1 MAISSP
7 TDKSSLQVIRIN
19 PSKQLPTKDADAL
32 KLFIG
37 QIPKHFDESEIR
49 PIFDKY
55 GEIYEIVILKDRATG
70 VSRGCAFCT
79 YCRRESALNAQR
91 DLHEKKILPGMH
103 FPLQVKPADSETR
116 PEERKLFIGMLSKT
130 MKEDELRDM
139 FLPFGSIE
147 ELTILRNP
155 DGTSKGCSF
164 LKFTQRSAALNA
176 INAMHNSRIMEGAS
190 SPLVVKFA
198 DTEKDKMMRRMNSSV
213 GLVYAGFPAMA
224 GSVNQYAMY
233 QQQMLQQQALM
244 LQGLIPGQSTI
255 GASAIPEGALV
266 GGQSPAATAGL
277 FGNIPMAISFN
288 PQLAALNMQ
297 ASRVPQKEG
306 LLETNP
312 QQTWAVSASPGPSN
326 ALMPSSQ
333 PPAPAIPD
341 TSATTNTTTSSKTE
355 TVTSATAY
363 ADNKPPLVAQVPH
376 SYAASYISSGHTP
389 SLAAYSYNGG
399 LSAAYNGGLSAY
411 TGLSGGLASAGLT
424 QAGLAQAGY
433 ASAGLPAGY
442 ASAGLTSAGL
452 ASAGLASA
460 GLASA
465 GLASAGGLSAG
476 LSQGLVSGYPGLSY
490 SSGSLLGSGQDYA
503 SYTMSPGGGVKLL
516 QNPYDPAKAAALGLS
531 SNGLISNP
539 LNAAAAQLA
548 SSPSLT
554 GHAGLVHS
562 AYGTGLSASPLSLA
576 RLHGG
581 AVGIPM
587 GQGLAAGGSTMRT
600 ARVYKG
606 TESGPEGANLFIY
619 HLPQEFTDS
628 DLFQT
633 FGPFG
638 NVISAKVFV
647 DKVTNLSKCF
657 GFVSYDNAI
666 SAQAAIN
673 AMNGFQI
680 GMKRLK
686 VQLKR
691 AKDTSKPY

>member
-7 TDKSSLQVIRIN
+7 TDKSNLQVIRIN

-244 LQGLIPGQSTI
+244 LQGLIPGQSSL

-306 LLETNP
+306 LLDSNSA
-312 QQTWAVSASPGPSN
+312 QTWAVSASPGPSN
-326 ALMPSSQ
+326 ALVPVSQ
-333 PPAPAIPD
+333 PPAPSTPE
-341 TSATTNTTTSSKTE
+341 SSSTSSTLSGKTD
-355 TVTSATAY
+355 TLTTAA
-363 ADNKPPLVAQVPH
+363 ADNKPPLVASVPV
-376 SYAASYISSGHTP
+376 SYAAGYISSGHN
-389 SLAAYSYNGG
+389 L
-399 LSAAYNGGLSAY
+399 AAYNGGFSAAY
-411 TGLSGGLASAGLT
+411 SGLSGGLASGSL
-424 QAGLAQAGY
+424 
-433 ASAGLPAGY
+433 ASAGLAAGGF
-442 ASAGLTSAGL
+442 STAGL

-465 GLASAGGLSAG
+465 ASLSGGLGA
-476 LSQGLVSGYPGLSY
+476 GLVSGYPGLSY
-490 SSGSLLGSGQDYA
+490 SSGSLLGPGADYA
-503 SYTMSPGGGVKLL
+503 TYTMSPAGGVKLL
-516 QNPYDPAKAAALGLS
+516 QNPYDPAKAAALSLG

-539 LNAAAAQLA
+539 LNAASAALGQNLA
-548 SSPSLT
+548 
-554 GHAGLVHS
+554 GHAGLVPS
-562 AYGTGLSASPLSLA
+562 YGTGFSASPLSLA

>member
-1 MAISSP
+1 LFVFVFVFMCTVSPLDTSVHMSSYP
-7 TDKSSLQVIRIN
+7 YYLPSS
-19 PSKQLPTKDADAL
+19 
-32 KLFIG
+32 
-37 QIPKHFDESEIR
+37 
-49 PIFDKY
+49 Y
-55 GEIYEIVILKDRATG
+55 G
-70 VSRGCAFCT
+70 
-79 YCRRESALNAQR
+79 
-91 DLHEKKILPGMH
+91 
-103 FPLQVKPADSETR
+103 
-116 PEERKLFIGMLSKT
+116 EERKLFIGMLSKT

-306 LLETNP
+306 
-312 QQTWAVSASPGPSN
+312 
-326 ALMPSSQ
+326 
-333 PPAPAIPD
+333 
-341 TSATTNTTTSSKTE
+341 
-355 TVTSATAY
+355 
-363 ADNKPPLVAQVPH
+363 
-376 SYAASYISSGHTP
+376 
-389 SLAAYSYNGG
+389 
-399 LSAAYNGGLSAY
+399 
-411 TGLSGGLASAGLT
+411 
-424 QAGLAQAGY
+424 
-433 ASAGLPAGY
+433 
-442 ASAGLTSAGL
+442 
-452 ASAGLASA
+452 
-460 GLASA
+460 
-465 GLASAGGLSAG
+465 
-476 LSQGLVSGYPGLSY
+476 
-490 SSGSLLGSGQDYA
+490 
-503 SYTMSPGGGVKLL
+503 
-516 QNPYDPAKAAALGLS
+516 
-531 SNGLISNP
+531 
-539 LNAAAAQLA
+539 
-548 SSPSLT
+548 
-554 GHAGLVHS
+554 
-562 AYGTGLSASPLSLA
+562 
-576 RLHGG
+576 
-581 AVGIPM
+581 
-587 GQGLAAGGSTMRT
+587 
-600 ARVYKG
+600 
-606 TESGPEGANLFIY
+606 PEGANLFIY

>member
-1 MAISSP
+1 MSSYP
-7 TDKSSLQVIRIN
+7 YYLPSS
-19 PSKQLPTKDADAL
+19 
-32 KLFIG
+32 
-37 QIPKHFDESEIR
+37 
-49 PIFDKY
+49 Y
-55 GEIYEIVILKDRATG
+55 G
-70 VSRGCAFCT
+70 
-79 YCRRESALNAQR
+79 
-91 DLHEKKILPGMH
+91 
-103 FPLQVKPADSETR
+103 
-116 PEERKLFIGMLSKT
+116 EERKLFIGMLSKT

-176 INAMHNSRIMEGAS
+176 INAMHNTRIMEGAS

-213 GLVYAGFPAMA
+213 GLVYAGFPAM
-224 GSVNQYAMY
+224 GSVNQYMY

-244 LQGLIPGQSTI
+244 LQGLMPGQSTL

-266 GGQSPAATAGL
+266 GGQSPAAATGL

-297 ASRVPQKEG
+297 ASRVPQKE
-306 LLETNP
+306 
-312 QQTWAVSASPGPSN
+312 
-326 ALMPSSQ
+326 
-333 PPAPAIPD
+333 
-341 TSATTNTTTSSKTE
+341 
-355 TVTSATAY
+355 
-363 ADNKPPLVAQVPH
+363 
-376 SYAASYISSGHTP
+376 
-389 SLAAYSYNGG
+389 
-399 LSAAYNGGLSAY
+399 
-411 TGLSGGLASAGLT
+411 
-424 QAGLAQAGY
+424 
-433 ASAGLPAGY
+433 
-442 ASAGLTSAGL
+442 
-452 ASAGLASA
+452 
-460 GLASA
+460 
-465 GLASAGGLSAG
+465 
-476 LSQGLVSGYPGLSY
+476 
-490 SSGSLLGSGQDYA
+490 
-503 SYTMSPGGGVKLL
+503 
-516 QNPYDPAKAAALGLS
+516 
-531 SNGLISNP
+531 
-539 LNAAAAQLA
+539 
-548 SSPSLT
+548 
-554 GHAGLVHS
+554 
-562 AYGTGLSASPLSLA
+562 
-576 RLHGG
+576 
-581 AVGIPM
+581 
-587 GQGLAAGGSTMRT
+587 
-600 ARVYKG
+600 
-606 TESGPEGANLFIY
+606 GPEGANLFIY